1 MSRRHLLLFCL
12 PWLAA
17 CAQLQMPADN
27 AELLLPP
34 LPESKSAA
42 SGGGVFN
49 PAGGWSL
56 VSDKR
61 AYRTGDVL
69 TVVLE
74 ETTQASKRA
83 GTSFDKQSGVAIT
96 PSIIGTR
103 EFDTKASISAERDFK
118 GNATSSQQNSLS
130 GALTVVVH
138 QVMPN
143 GLLLVRGEKQLA
155 LNQGEEFLRLAG
167 YVRSDDIDSLN
178 RISSL
183 RIANARIVYSGR
195 GALNDANAPGWLT
208 RFFNSP
214 WAPF

>member
-1 MSRRHLLLFCL
+1 MKPYWLLCL
-12 PWLAA
+12 PLLAA
-17 CAQLQMPADN
+17 CAQLPV
-27 AELLLPP
+27 AEAPELTLPP
-34 LPESKSAA
+34 VPENKTAI

-49 PAGGWSL
+49 PVGGWSL

-61 AYRTGDVL
+61 AFRTGDVL

-83 GTSFDKQSGVAIT
+83 GTTFDKQSGVAMS

-103 EFDTKASISAERDFK
+103 EFDTKVGISAERDFK

-143 GLLLVRGEKQLA
+143 GLLLVRGEKQLT

-167 YVRSDDIDSLN
+167 YVRPDDIDSLN

-183 RIANARIVYSGR
+183 RIANARIAYSGR
-195 GALNDANAPGWLT
+195 GVLNDANAPGWLT
-208 RFFNSP
+208 RFFASP